1 MRRATSVPGYQ
12 KAAVPNRPVLI
23 WSSVVLVAIA
33 AVVSVVALSVF
44 SAGSG
49 AALAPAAALS
59 KGIEH
64 AAALDSKTI
73 VVGTIDNNLVVWQDG
88 RIAVQKKLPYLVNAM
103 AVLPGGKVV
112 VGLVTGQIQVY
123 DRQLQLGSTLKVP
136 GRVTGL
142 AARADGG
149 LVVTYGSG
157 PASSDYQVEQYNAS
171 LARQAA
177 TQVGLPTRG
186 VAAVGS
192 LTAFCN
198 SKGEVGAVDATGK
211 VVWRVL
217 AEQSLNAIAA
227 DASSNTIYVGD
238 IRGGIS
244 RVSATGAIVWRQS
257 VTDYEIE
264 ALYALPNG
272 AGVIAGAKDGSVF
285 VLDAAGKR
293 QFGQRLVDSPIVALA
308 PLQATTVS
316 AIASDGSQFDLN
328 SSALGGAGTSSLL
341 RLVWYV
347 GVGVLAIAASGLALA
362 GFGRTR
368 SGGARLSRRIYRA
381 RLAYLLLAPAMLL
394 MLVFSYYPGIAAF
407 YISFT
412 NFSLSAPTEFV
423 GLRNFL
429 LLPQD
434 PFFVVGI
441 KNMLIILATNVAK
454 ALTVPLLVAELI
466 FWMRN
471 ATLRY
476 WFRTAFVFPAVVPG
490 IVAVLLWKVIWAPQI
505 GLVNQLLSLVGLGQ
519 FQHAWLGEEGTAL
532 LAIILTGFPW
542 VEIFAFLVYFGG
554 LLGVNSEMYEAAA
567 VDGANWLTRLL
578 RIDIPSLM
586 PQFRLVLFFTFI
598 GSLQGFAGIFVLTGG
613 GPGTATYVPALEMY
627 IDISRAAEFGY
638 ASAIGFVL
646 AAAVMALVLLRL
658 RLDSDTA

>member
-1 MRRATSVPGYQ
+1 LLWISGA
-12 KAAVPNRPVLI
+12 
-23 WSSVVLVAIA
+23 LVAIA
-33 AVVSVVALSVF
+33 VVVSVVALSVF

-49 AALAPAAALS
+49 ATLAPAAALS
-59 KGIEH
+59 TGTVH
-64 AAALDSKTI
+64 AVALDAQTI

-88 RIAVQKKLPYLVNAM
+88 RIAVQRKLPYLVNAM

-123 DRQLQLGSTLKVP
+123 DRQLQLGPTLKVP

-149 LVVTYGSG
+149 LIVTYGSG

-177 TQVGLPTRG
+177 AEVGLPTKG
-186 VAAVGS
+186 VAAVGG
-192 LTAFCN
+192 LTAYCN
-198 SKGEVGAVDATGK
+198 AKGEVGAVDATGK
-211 VVWRVL
+211 VVWQVL

-244 RVSATGAIVWRQS
+244 RVSATGAIVWRQP

-285 VLDAAGKR
+285 ALDAAGKL
-293 QFGQRLVDSPIVALA
+293 QFGRRLVDSPIVALA
-308 PLQATTVS
+308 PVQATTVS
-316 AIASDGSQFDLN
+316 AIAADGSQFALN
-328 SSALGGAGTSSLL
+328 ASALGGAGTSSLL
-341 RLVWYV
+341 RLLWYL

-368 SGGARLSRRIYRA
+368 SGGARLNRRIYQA

-394 MLVFSYYPGIAAF
+394 MLLFSYYPGIAAF

-441 KNMLIILATNVAK
+441 KNMLILLATNVAK

-466 FWMRN
+466 YWMRN

-490 IVAVLLWKVIWAPQI
+490 IVAILLWKVIWAPQI
-505 GLVNQLLSLVGLGQ
+505 GLVNQLLRLVGLGQ

-554 LLGVNSEMYEAAA
+554 LLGVNSEIYEAAA

-586 PQFRLVLFFTFI
+586 PQFRLILFFTFI

-613 GPGTATYVPALEMY
+613 GPGTATYVPALEMF
-627 IDISRAAEFGY
+627 INISRAAEFGY

-658 RLDSDTA
+658 RFDSDTA